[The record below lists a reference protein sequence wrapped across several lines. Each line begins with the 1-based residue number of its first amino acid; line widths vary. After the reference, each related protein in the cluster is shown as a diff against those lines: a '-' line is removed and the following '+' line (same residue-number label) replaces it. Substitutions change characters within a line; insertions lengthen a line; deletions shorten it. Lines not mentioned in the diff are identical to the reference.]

1 MRLVIRLRIKHFFY
15 VSDYTSVC
23 KEKNV
28 FQEYESLVRSRL
40 PDKNFATMVS
50 VLQKFFNFM
59 NLTASVIIFHK
70 MFYLKKI
77 NLIFYYM
84 HLFQQNEVSSYGIA
98 ATEKVIKFLKMSDA
112 RIEEEKNE
120 LPLPALEDTNTMLD
134 LTSS

>member
-1 MRLVIRLRIKHFFY
+1 
-15 VSDYTSVC
+15 
-23 KEKNV
+23 
-28 FQEYESLVRSRL
+28 
-40 PDKNFATMVS
+40 MVS

-59 NLTASVIIFHK
+59 NLTASVIIVEYPALFCLERIRCN
-70 MFYLKKI
+70 FYSHVFVL
-77 NLIFYYM
+77 
-84 HLFQQNEVSSYGIA
+84 QNEVSSCGIA

>member
-1 MRLVIRLRIKHFFY
+1 
-15 VSDYTSVC
+15 
-23 KEKNV
+23 
-28 FQEYESLVRSRL
+28 
-40 PDKNFATMVS
+40 MVS

-59 NLTASVIIFHK
+59 NLTASVSIREIPFG
-70 MFYLKKI
+70 LKKI
-77 NLIFYYM
+77 CFNVYHAHF
-84 HLFQQNEVSSYGIA
+84 FQNEVSSCGIA